1 MLDLSKSVFLDA
13 SCMSDIS
20 IHTKIITML
29 QEYKVPKEKIREK
42 IDMDIINSGDYLIRH
57 VDDKVQVWEIK
68 LTVPFGFT
76 RDFVG
81 NL

>member
-20 IHTKIITML
+20 IHTKILTML
-29 QEYKVPKEKIREK
+29 QEYKVPQEKIREK